1 MWPLPVSELFMLGRK
16 TVPKLNSMNIN
27 TIGDLAKYDK
37 GELIRKF
44 KKYGNL
50 IWEYAN
56 RNR

>member
-1 MWPLPVSELFMLGRK
+1 MLGRK
-16 TVPKLNSMNIN
+16 TVPKLEHIGIK

-37 GELIRKF
+37 RELIKKF
-44 KKYGNL
+44 GKYGNM